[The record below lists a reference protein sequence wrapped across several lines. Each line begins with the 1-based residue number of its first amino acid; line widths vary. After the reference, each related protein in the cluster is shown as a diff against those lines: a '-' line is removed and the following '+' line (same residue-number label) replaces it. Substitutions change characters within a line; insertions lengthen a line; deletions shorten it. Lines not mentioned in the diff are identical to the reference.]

1 MDKKKTGNLIKEA
14 RMKKNYTQ
22 SELGDL
28 LCVSNKAVSRWENGD
43 SFPDIGVLENLS
55 AILGLRI
62 QDIVTGE
69 VESNDESVLTEVV
82 RVSRLQQLEKQSKLW
97 KYGLIWLFFLCCLVA
112 GYACFGGGAGLLL
125 DGMRLYFPIMV
136 ISFAV
141 SVVGNVMQSDGEEID
156 ADKFSK
162 RMRFWSI
169 IALAWSVIVTW
180 MFTLSILN
188 GHIPFG
194 MNLSSVGPVINGQL
208 RLIFI
213 AGIVMLGIELYRNE
227 KKDVAMHWGYMVWV
241 ATIHLT
247 VLYSDLL
254 YRLEN
259 LDRMIHIL
267 AVRTLIVFVAFA
279 ISVLITKLFTEK
291 KKNQGRGK

>member
-1 MDKKKTGNLIKEA
+1 M
-14 RMKKNYTQ
+14 
-22 SELGDL
+22 
-28 LCVSNKAVSRWENGD
+28 
-43 SFPDIGVLENLS
+43 
-55 AILGLRI
+55 
-62 QDIVTGE
+62 
-69 VESNDESVLTEVV
+69 
-82 RVSRLQQLEKQSKLW
+82 
-97 KYGLIWLFFLCCLVA
+97 
-112 GYACFGGGAGLLL
+112 LL

-279 ISVLITKLFTEK
+279 ISVLITRLFTEK